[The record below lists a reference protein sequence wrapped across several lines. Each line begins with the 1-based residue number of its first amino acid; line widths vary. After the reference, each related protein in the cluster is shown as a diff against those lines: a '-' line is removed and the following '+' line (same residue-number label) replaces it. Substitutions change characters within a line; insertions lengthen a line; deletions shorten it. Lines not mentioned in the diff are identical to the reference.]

1 MAKQGGL
8 RNWPPK
14 RFRYDVQAEKDW
26 TPPPPKKLEPVVFVK
41 PVDTDIHLTDEG
53 WMG

>member
-1 MAKQGGL
+1 MAKRTL
-8 RNWPPK
+8 RDWPPK

-41 PVDTDIHLTDEG
+41 PKEEDIHLAPS
-53 WMG
+53 WME

>member
-1 MAKQGGL
+1 MAKKTGL

-26 TPPPPKKLEPVVFVK
+26 VPPIPKAPVLRFAPK
-41 PVDTDIHLTDEG
+41 PVETDIHLQPS
-53 WMG
+53 WMD